1 MLKIKKPFVHDTSIT
16 SYQYNVYTPF
26 TRSFANQDEIRIAIQ
41 SQDGYVLPSESTLYI
56 EGEVVRAAGTDA
68 ATVNPRVTRNF
79 GAFLFDNIRYEIGG
93 VEIDKSKYPGISSM
107 LKGYPSICAS
117 EYRAMECSS
126 FSVNDIEPDNAVG
139 TFSLNIPLK
148 LHMGF
153 FEDYKNVIVNMK
165 HELILLRSR
174 NDNNCFHGT
183 NNILTITINKI
194 EWRVPNIKLDDFSQL
209 KMLKQ
214 IESNESIPMAFRSWD
229 LYEYPT
235 LPITDKH
242 IWTVK
247 TASNLR
253 RPRYIIL
260 GFQTLRSNQIAN
272 SAAVFDTCN
281 VTDAKVFL
289 NSECY
294 PKENLQL
301 NYANHRAAIA
311 YEMYSKFQESYYHDG
326 SKTPS
331 DTILTYNAFLASPI
345 YVFDCSRQNESVK
358 SSAVDVRIEFQCSA
372 NIAIGTTAYCLI
384 IHDNI
389 ISYNPLTNIVTKNL

>member
-1 MLKIKKPFVHDTSIT
+1 MLKIKKPSIHDTSIT
-16 SYQYNVYTPF
+16 SYQYNVYTPY
-26 TRSFANQDEIRIAIQ
+26 TRSFTNQDEIRIAIQ
-41 SQDGYVLPSESTLYI
+41 SQDGYVLPCESTLYI
-56 EGEVVRAAGTDA
+56 EGEVVRAAGAEA
-68 ATVNPRVTRNF
+68 ATPNPRVSRNF
-79 GAFLFDNIRYEIGG
+79 GAFIFESIRYEIGG
-93 VEIDKSKYPGISSM
+93 VEVDKSKYPGITSL
-107 LKGYPSICAS
+107 LKAYPSIRTS
-117 EYRAMECSS
+117 EYRALECSS
-126 FSVNDIEPDNAVG
+126 LSTHDIEPADAVG
-139 TFSLNIPLK
+139 SFALNIPLK

-165 HELILLRSR
+165 HELILTRNR
-174 NDNNCFHGT
+174 NDNNCFFGA
-183 NNILTITINKI
+183 NNILTITINKVQ
-194 EWRVPNIKLDDFSQL
+194 WRVPVIKLDDSTQL

-247 TASNLR
+247 TSSNLR

-260 GFQTLRSNQIAN
+260 GLQVFRMNQIAN
-272 SAAVFDTCN
+272 NAALFDPCN
-281 VTDAKVFL
+281 VTDAKVYL

-294 PKENLQL
+294 PKENLQI
-301 NYANHRAAIA
+301 NYAGNRASIA
-311 YEMYSKFQESYYHDG
+311 YEMYAKFQESYYHDG

-331 DTILTYNAFLASPI
+331 DVILTLENFLASPI
-345 YVFDCSRQNESVK
+345 YVFDCSRQNESIK

-372 NIAIGTTAYCLI
+372 NIAPNTAAYCLI

-389 ISYNPLTNIVTKNL
+389 IHYSPFTSLVHRQV